1 MYMNKQDVIRGKAT
15 IVGGHSN
22 GHSKQ
27 KLYTNMC
34 PIPNGFR
41 DRAIS
46 LYSTLY
52 AVHTSNTPCPHTSC
66 KRIDADGGIFEN
78 VLY

>member
-1 MYMNKQDVIRGKAT
+1 
-15 IVGGHSN
+15 VGSHSI

-27 KLYTNMC
+27 KVCMYMC

-52 AVHTSNTPCPHTSC
+52 RRTTRHVLTRVAKCTDV
-66 KRIDADGGIFEN
+66 DGGIFEN
-78 VLY
+78 ILY